1 MRGIEQLKLV
11 LLKIKASGK
20 IDTEVLKKLSKS
32 EQEIVFALYEEN
44 LISEGLLFLE
54 ELDSEK
60 EWQQLLKKMVSTKKQ
75 STYSIKPF
83 MKYAAILIAF
93 LTVGYFFYNTKDSK
107 SAPISEMAIKLKM
120 GDNNV
125 RVLKKGEKQQ
135 IVSNSGEVLGEQNGD
150 KITYK
155 SDSSIEELIY
165 NELEVPFGKIFNVE
179 LSDGTVVHLNSG
191 SKIKYPVKF
200 LKNIKR
206 EVFIEGEAYF
216 SVAKD
221 KAHPFI
227 VHANEVAVEVLGTEF
242 NLSSYEDDTEISTV
256 LVEGSVSI
264 SNSITPQDN
273 MVIVPGTKATWN
285 KKLKVTKAENV
296 DVGLYT
302 GWLNGELRFRGT
314 LFSAMQK
321 RLERSY
327 NVSITNYNTKLANKN
342 LNAHFNVN
350 IESIEDVMKSIG
362 EIYPLKYEI
371 RDNEII
377 IQ

>member
-11 LLKIKASGK
+11 LLKIKVSGK
-20 IDTEVLKKLSKS
+20 IDTGVLKKLSKS

-191 SKIKYPVKF
+191 SNIKYPVKF

-327 NVSITNYNTKLANKN
+327 NVSITNYNTKLANKK